1 MTSLD
6 QASESEPFWL
16 TDGLDDSLYGTSRD
30 IMNMDTDFLLAQDY
44 SFEDA
49 TDQSIDWAQWD
60 AWLGEQDGAL
70 AR

>member
-1 MTSLD
+1 
-6 QASESEPFWL
+6 
-16 TDGLDDSLYGTSRD
+16 
-30 IMNMDTDFLLAQDY
+30 MNMDTDFLLAQDY